1 MVKYIGLI
9 FIVLGCFAA
18 GYYLSA
24 RLKARYNFLTAFKDF
39 LSALE
44 INLRYKNTEIFSLIK
59 SSAPELL
66 NSFLK
71 NSNEDNFQLYWSRCV
86 SDIPKS
92 FALKKDDISLIFE
105 FGKLL
110 GTTDVEGQ
118 LNHINLYKELI
129 DTNINNS
136 FSELNSKSKLYKLL
150 GLFAGLTIALL
161 LL

>member
-9 FIVLGCFAA
+9 FIVLCCFGA
-18 GYYLSA
+18 GYYLSL
-24 RLKARYNFLTAFKDF
+24 RLKARYDFLTAFKDF

-44 INLRYKNTEIFSLIK
+44 INLRFKNTEIFSLVK

-66 NSFLK
+66 NNFFK
-71 NSNEDNFQLYWSRCV
+71 DNNENNFQLYWSGCV

-92 FALKKDDISLIFE
+92 FALKKDDISLLYE

-110 GTTDVEGQ
+110 GTTDIDGQ

-129 DTNINNS
+129 NTNIDNS
-136 FSELNSKSKLYKLL
+136 LSELKTKSKLYKML